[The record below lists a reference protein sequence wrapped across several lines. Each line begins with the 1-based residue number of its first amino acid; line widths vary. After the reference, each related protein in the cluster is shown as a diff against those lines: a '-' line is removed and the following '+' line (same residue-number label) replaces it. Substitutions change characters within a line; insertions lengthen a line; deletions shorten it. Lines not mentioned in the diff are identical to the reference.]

1 MKKRMSLISM
11 LLIGT
16 LMTAALTGCGKD
28 ASETNNRESIN
39 QVSLLKRHKMKRNE
53 TKMTL
58 NAPLTSHIAY
68 FNLFLGVILL

>member
-39 QVSLLKRHKMKRNE
+39 QVCLCH
-53 TKMTL
+53 
-58 NAPLTSHIAY
+58 
-68 FNLFLGVILL
+68 FLYIFP

>member
-28 ASETNNRESIN
+28 ASMFEVPDKAEMDVWYELNR
-39 QVSLLKRHKMKRNE
+39 
-53 TKMTL
+53 
-58 NAPLTSHIAY
+58 
-68 FNLFLGVILL
+68 